1 MPRELLSDQGK
12 EFCNQVVDR
21 LCHSATTRHAL
32 SSAYRPQTNGLVER
46 FNQTLCRAL
55 AKFTQQYEDDW
66 DLFIPSV
73 LFAYRTKTHTT
84 TRFEP
89 FNLVYGR
96 AARLPIELQIPAQP
110 LSSETSGEDTL
121 LHRIYAVINE
131 LPPIWKKAREY
142 IKNAQEVY
150 KQRHDDTI
158 TRTHTFQ
165 IGDQVWLHDTQRKDK
180 SHSHKL
186 VPQWTGPYYIHDV
199 LDYGAYRLRDIENDE
214 VLPHTYHGTRLKL
227 FITRVELQPAI
238 VI

>member
-1 MPRELLSDQGK
+1 M
-12 EFCNQVVDR
+12 
-21 LCHSATTRHAL
+21 
-32 SSAYRPQTNGLVER
+32 ER

-110 LSSETSGEDTL
+110 PSSETSGEDTL

-158 TRTHTFQ
+158 TRMHTFQ
-165 IGDQVWLHDTQRKDK
+165 IGDQVWLHDTQQKDK
-180 SHSHKL
+180 SHSYKL
-186 VPQWTGPYYIHDV
+186 VPQWTSPYYIHDV
-199 LDYGAYRLRDIENDE
+199 LDYGAY
-214 VLPHTYHGTRLKL
+214 
-227 FITRVELQPAI
+227 
-238 VI
+238 